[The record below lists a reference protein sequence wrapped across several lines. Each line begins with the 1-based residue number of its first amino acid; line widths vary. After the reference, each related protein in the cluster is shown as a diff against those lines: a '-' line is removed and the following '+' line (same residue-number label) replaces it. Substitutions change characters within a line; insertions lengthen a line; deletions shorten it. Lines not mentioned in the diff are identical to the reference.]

1 MVFIVLKSCYCAVKN
16 VAAWIEADIEVV
28 KKFPRFNGIPRI

>member
-1 MVFIVLKSCYCAVKN
+1 MVFIVLKSCYCAGKN
-16 VAAWIEADIEVV
+16 VAAWIKANIEVV

>member
-1 MVFIVLKSCYCAVKN
+1 MVFIVLKSCYCAGKN

-28 KKFPRFNGIPRI
+28 KKFPRLNGTPRI